1 MRRQVSATL
10 ELTLSEGPADLA
22 FQVAVARVPGL
33 AIEERLTITLG
44 DETVTAAEIP
54 APHHGVIHLLEV
66 NPGVSGTPLTL
77 NYHARVDTV
86 WDEQEGTHDDES
98 GVHIVGDTGG
108 PVDLL
113 MYLRPSRY
121 IESDRLL
128 GTARAEFAG
137 LERREQVLA
146 AADWAHRHLRYT
158 PGASRPTD
166 GAVETLLSRQGVCR
180 DFAHMVIAL
189 LRALDV
195 PARLAAVYAP
205 GLFPMDFHAV
215 AEAWV
220 DGAWHVVDATRLAP
234 RHTLVRIAT
243 GRDASDT
250 AFLSNYGAG
259 VRLDRLRVTATA
271 EPAPTSDDHTGLLRL
286 P

>member
-1 MRRQVSATL
+1 MRRNVSATL

-22 FQVAVARVPGL
+22 LMVAVARVPGL
-33 AIEERLTITLG
+33 LIEERLTIHLG
-44 DETVTAAEIP
+44 ETEIVPTEIP
-54 APHHGVIHLLEV
+54 APHHGVIHHLQV
-66 NPGVSGTPLTL
+66 DPGVSGTPLVL
-77 NYHARVDTV
+77 SYHANVDTN
-86 WDEQEGTHDDES
+86 WDEVDSSHDDAE
-98 GVHIVGDTGG
+98 GEEIVGDAGG

-113 MYLRPSRY
+113 TYLRPSRY
-121 IESDRLL
+121 VESDRLL
-128 GTARAEFAG
+128 GTAYAEFGG
-137 LERREQVLA
+137 LKGRELVLA
-146 AADWAHRHLRYT
+146 VGDWVHRQTRYT
-158 PGASRPTD
+158 PGISRPTD
-166 GAVETLLSRQGVCR
+166 GAVETLLARRGVCR
-180 DFAHMVIAL
+180 DYAHVVIAM

-234 RHTLVRIAT
+234 RHTLVRVAT

-250 AFLSNYGAG
+250 AFLSNYGA
-259 VRLDRLRVTATA
+259 RLTLDRMKVLATA
-271 EPAPTSDDHTGLLRL
+271 EPFLPPDDHSLMLKV